1 MPPPMWEV
9 AGPPTPRGAARD
21 AGGGTLPKAG
31 VVGAVPV
38 PCQACGIGVAGGGPM
53 AGTTGATGAGPA
65 GGVTTGATGA
75 SPALF
80 GLGGGGLFPPAAAAV
95 GGKSKRL
102 AATAKASITQRMAIV
117 KQRRLGSEISIR

>member
-1 MPPPMWEV
+1 MWEV

-21 AGGGTLPKAG
+21 AGGGTLPEAG

-80 GLGGGGLFPPAAAAV
+80 GLGGGGLFPPAAAAAV